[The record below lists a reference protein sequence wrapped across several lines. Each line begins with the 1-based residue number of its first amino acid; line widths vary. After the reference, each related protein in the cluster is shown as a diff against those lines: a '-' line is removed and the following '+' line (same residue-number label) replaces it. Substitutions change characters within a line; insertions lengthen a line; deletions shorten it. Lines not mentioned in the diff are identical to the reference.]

1 MEVVSAQQRRTVSGR
16 GGAWNDDEV
25 EALFEGIRVHGE
37 GNWTTILMDMRF
49 NAVLRRRTSC
59 DLKDKWRSCCRRA
72 RVAREKGEAPVPL
85 PICLTKALSS
95 SAHAIGSGAAYNAAV
110 KDKRRGARSKNSNG
124 VSGNT
129 TTNAGNGKRHGRA
142 PQRKLSSGHGGA
154 WSSSE
159 VEALVAGVLVHG
171 EGAWRMILDDL
182 RFAGVLRNRTNAD
195 LKDKWRVVCKR
206 SKSSTSSSR
215 IASRETTPPPL
226 VASPSENQLVD
237 PFFENSDSFHAG
249 VEDGTLLDM
258 SLPLGNE
265 GAACSLVTRIDPPTS
280 PSLPHA
286 NGANSNAPSITS
298 THSVEMEQ
306 GVNAVNPVVGGH
318 DTHGAFVCSDSVGSD
333 LWMWDYES
341 AALPSPLEHEASV
354 IYDLGFGRTGSTN
367 VLSTK
372 A

>member
-1 MEVVSAQQRRTVSGR
+1 MASAHQRRAVSGR
-16 GGAWNDDEV
+16 GGAWNEDEV

-37 GNWTTILMDMRF
+37 GNWTTILTDMRF

-72 RVAREKGEAPVPL
+72 RVAQEKGEAPVPL
-85 PICLTKALSS
+85 PICVTKALFS
-95 SAHAIGSGAAYNAAV
+95 SAHVVGSGAAYSASV
-110 KDKRRGARSKNSNG
+110 KDKRRSRSKNNTNT
-124 VSGNT
+124 GNAV
-129 TTNAGNGKRHGRA
+129 AGTAGSNGKRLGRA

-159 VEALVAGVLVHG
+159 VEALVAGVLVYG
-171 EGAWRMILDDL
+171 EGAWRTILDDM
-182 RFAGVLRNRTNAD
+182 RFARVLRNRTNAD

-206 SKSSTSSSR
+206 SKSSSSSSR
-215 IASRETTPPPL
+215 IASRETTPPL
-226 VASPSENQLVD
+226 VASASENHLVD
-237 PFFENSDSFHAG
+237 PFFENTDSFHAS

-280 PSLPHA
+280 PSLPRAA
-286 NGANSNAPSITS
+286 NGTDSAITS
-298 THSVEMEQ
+298 ALSVEMTQ
-306 GVNAVNPVVGGH
+306 GTDAVNPVVGGGH
-318 DTHGAFVCSDSVGSD
+318 DTPGDAFVGSDSVGSD

-341 AALPSPLEHEASV
+341 AANLPSPLEQEAS

-367 VLSTK
+367 VLTTK
-372 A
+372 G